1 MAHKTTIATKEKN
14 ERLYRAILALET
26 EGECY
31 AFFQDLCTIA
41 ELRSMEQRYEVATL
55 LSEGMVYSDILERT
69 GASSATISRVNRAL
83 LNGTCG
89 TGTMTW
95 LLTGRGYE
103 LIGVDGSEEMLAAAM
118 EKSGQVEGIPPI
130 FLHQSMPQLDLYG
143 TVDAAICCLDSLNY
157 LTRPADVQRTFRRL
171 HLFIAPGGLLVFD
184 INTVAKLAALDGQV
198 FLDETEDTYCVW
210 RTEYHRG
217 LCTYYMDLFDRRR
230 DGAWQRELEIHR
242 QRAYTTEELTGWL
255 RAAGFNDIRT
265 WGDRKLRRPTE
276 NEQRIY
282 FSCIRE

>member
-1 MAHKTTIATKEKN
+1 MSSYEGLAASYDALTTDVGYEK
-14 ERLYRAILALET
+14 RADFLEKLFRRSRIPVHTVLDLA
-26 EGECY
+26 
-31 AFFQDLCTIA
+31 
-41 ELRSMEQRYEVATL
+41 
-55 LSEGMVYSDILERT
+55 
-69 GASSATISRVNRAL
+69 
-83 LNGTCG
+83 CG

-95 LLTGRGYE
+95 LLTDRGYE
-103 LIGVDGSEEMLAAAM
+103 LIGVDGSEEMLAAAHG
-118 EKSGQVEGIPPI
+118 EKRSGGGHPPHLPAPVHAPAGSLRHGGCRHLLSGQPE
-130 FLHQSMPQLDLYG
+130 LSH
-143 TVDAAICCLDSLNY
+143 
-157 LTRPADVQRTFRRL
+157 RPADVQRTFRRL

-242 QRAYTTEELTGWL
+242 QRAYTTEELIGWL

-265 WGDRKLRRPTE
+265 WGDGKLRRPTE